1 MLHGS
6 FFEAFL
12 AGMQED
18 CAAKVKEWM
27 ADDTVSANSTACVI
41 SALILTEE
49 GSIPDALRACSAGTT
64 LEMCAPPCHQL
75 PYWL

>member
-1 MLHGS
+1 MRPGRS
-6 FFEAFL
+6 SEAFL

-18 CAAKVKEWM
+18 CVAKVKEWM

-64 LEMCAPPCHQL
+64 LEMYAAPCPDVL
-75 PYWL
+75 S